1 VAYVDQTYLESL
13 FGADRVA
20 QVFSVIGVD
29 GTTTGTVDS
38 ARLAT
43 CIAAAS
49 AEFDGLMLGA
59 YPEGWTGTV
68 PDAIKRWVGIFTMHT
83 GMLARPE
90 YSTARREQV
99 PYFTDWMQARADVK
113 EVRQGLQRVTVDRV
127 PAQFSHTGVTTTAP
141 IASVFNASDGSA
153 MRGY

>member
-1 VAYVDQTYLESL
+1 MAYVDQAYLDAL

-20 QVFSVIGVD
+20 QVFSVIGTD
-29 GTTTGTVDS
+29 GTSAGTVDATRLS
-38 ARLAT
+38 A
-43 CIAAAS
+43 CVAAAS

-59 YPEGWTGTV
+59 YPDGWTGTV
-68 PDAIKRWVGIFTMHT
+68 PDAVKRWVGIFTMHA

-90 YSTARREQV
+90 YGTTKREQV
-99 PYFTDWMQARADVK
+99 PYFTDWLQARADVK
-113 EVRQGLQRVTVDRV
+113 EARHGLQRVTADRV
-127 PAQFSHTGVTTTAP
+127 PAQFKQSGLTTTAP